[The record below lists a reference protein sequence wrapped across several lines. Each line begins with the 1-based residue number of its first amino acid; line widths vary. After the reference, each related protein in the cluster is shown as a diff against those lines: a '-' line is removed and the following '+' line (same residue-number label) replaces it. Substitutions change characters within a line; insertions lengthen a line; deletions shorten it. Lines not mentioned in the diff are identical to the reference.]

1 MGASAKSAPT
11 VRLVTM
17 MWVNFIAAIRQRVS
31 IAGRTIDSSV
41 FSRPNFKWT
50 HYQNFGSAFFP
61 KRYACCRPKVWNIF
75 PGHKHEKIPKT
86 SVSADLKARNVLSSL
101 NARHARGTVTFPSR
115 CRSWWKRRLTC
126 VASSTISSHFSPTVP
141 PYLARMRLC
150 RCFLLVLCCAPHSS
164 QNDNSITRPVGM
176 SFLCKRKKMSANI

>member
-1 MGASAKSAPT
+1 
-11 VRLVTM
+11 M

-31 IAGRTIDSSV
+31 IAGRTIDSSA

-50 HYQNFGSAFFP
+50 HYQNFGSTFFP

-126 VASSTISSHFSPTVP
+126 VASSTISSHFIPNCSALFGPIATPGPNAVMS
-141 PYLARMRLC
+141 LFSFGFML
-150 RCFLLVLCCAPHSS
+150 
-164 QNDNSITRPVGM
+164 RPA
-176 SFLCKRKKMSANI
+176 FFPKR